1 MAKIS
6 RYFLTASN
14 TFSEFSLNDPA
25 ISLADAQIYV
35 QGTEGIDHIYVA
47 KGFSLDFTESKGGVD
62 QIYLSG
68 ALADYKFY
76 SSAT

>member
-35 QGTEGIDHIYVA
+35 QGE
-47 KGFSLDFTESKGGVD
+47 
-62 QIYLSG
+62 LS
-68 ALADYKFY
+68 
-76 SSAT
+76 